1 MQKIYEFEPE
11 SHHLE
16 VLLVREILKM
26 EKTQPS
32 ENPPEAT
39 EEATKVAEEPKEE
52 AAKGGAEEEEKP
64 TTDVSELSIKDEEE
78 RRNLLAK
85 TISE

>member
-1 MQKIYEFEPE
+1 
-11 SHHLE
+11 
-16 VLLVREILKM
+16 M

-32 ENPPEAT
+32 ETPPEAI

-52 AAKGGAEEEEKP
+52 AVKGGAEEEEKP

>member
-1 MQKIYEFEPE
+1 MSRTSEY
-11 SHHLE
+11 L
-16 VLLVREILKM
+16 EILKM

-52 AAKGGAEEEEKP
+52 AEKGTAEEEEKP
-64 TTDVSELSIKDEEE
+64 TTDTSELSIKDEEE